1 MGKRDTMTITLKP
14 TTEALLREKA
24 QQEGRDMDSL
34 VDMLLA
40 DSLEAEA
47 RRTEEDAEAVRAAM
61 AAAEAGR
68 EKPMAQYLAEQRAK
82 HGYPDTWPRRDL
94 VKEVAPGVFVD
105 NLQAENNH

>member
-1 MGKRDTMTITLKP
+1 MTITLKP

-24 QQEGRDMDSL
+24 QQDGQDLDTL

-40 DSLEAEA
+40 GSLEVQAREDEEA
-47 RRTEEDAEAVRAAM
+47 ATAVSRAM

-82 HGYPDTWPRRDL
+82 RGLADTWPSAKL
-94 VKEVAPGVFVD
+94 SETETGVVVA
-105 NLQAENNH
+105 E